1 MIQSRNSK
9 QGKDEL
15 TDQAEGHGVART
27 SSSREPDPRPHQ
39 PGGRAELPE
48 GLSAGG
54 GAPEPTS
61 LLLKEQK
68 PGGEVGRRGL
78 TAEKQQ
84 AMDQLPA
91 EKPAA
96 PSKGIS
102 FHRKHICVESTSLP
116 IQGSHQKIQGQP
128 DGLNYSDMSKSSHDV
143 QRSHQKPLTGP
154 MSLDF

>member
-1 MIQSRNSK
+1 MIQSRNST
-9 QGKDEL
+9 QGKDKP
-15 TDQAEGHGVART
+15 TDQAKGCGVARI
-27 SSSREPDPRPHQ
+27 SSSRELDPRPHQ
-39 PGGRAELPE
+39 LGGRAEPSE

-54 GAPEPTS
+54 GAPEPTP

-84 AMDQLPA
+84 ATDQLPA

-102 FHRKHICVESTSLP
+102 FH
-116 IQGSHQKIQGQP
+116 
-128 DGLNYSDMSKSSHDV
+128 
-143 QRSHQKPLTGP
+143 
-154 MSLDF
+154 